1 MVEMVETAAILNR
14 ATCRSL
20 VILDEIGRGTATYDG
35 LAIAW
40 STLEHLHDVCVCRT
54 LFATHYH
61 ELTHLQTVLDR
72 LHCHAVEVREWQ
84 NSIVFLYKVIAGAAD
99 RSYGVHVARLA
110 GLPDNVLHRAEQI
123 LTQLEAG
130 QHGAAAATDLIGS
143 LPLFDHL
150 QPPKKSSLP
159 EAFEAELAAI
169 QPDDLTPR
177 DAIALLYRLK
187 AAYDD
192 NR

>member
-14 ATCRSL
+14 ATRRSL

-40 STLEHLHDVCVCRT
+40 STLEYLHDVCTCRT

-61 ELTHLQTVLDR
+61 ELTQLQTVLNR

-84 NSIVFLYKVIAGAAD
+84 GSIVFLHKVIAGAAD

-123 LTQLEAG
+123 LTQLETG
-130 QHGAAAATDLIGS
+130 QYGAADAADLIES
-143 LPLFDHL
+143 LPLFDHAEA
-150 QPPKKSSLP
+150 PKKSVLP
-159 EAFEAELAAI
+159 AAIEAEFAAI
-169 QPDDLTPR
+169 RPDDLTPR
-177 DAIALLYRLK
+177 DAIELLYRLK

-192 NR
+192 SR

>member
-14 ATCRSL
+14 ATRRSL

-40 STLEHLHDVCVCRT
+40 STLEHLHEVCTCRT

-61 ELTHLQTVLDR
+61 ELTHLKTVLDR
-72 LHCHAVEVREWQ
+72 LHCYAVGVREWQ
-84 NSIVFLYKVIAGAAD
+84 GRIVFLYKVIAGAAD

-110 GLPDNVLHRAEQI
+110 GLPNNVLHRAEQI
-123 LTQLEAG
+123 LKQLEAG
-130 QHGAAAATDLIGS
+130 QHGAADANDLIES
-143 LPLFDHL
+143 LPLFDHA
-150 QPPKKSSLP
+150 QPQQNAGLP
-159 EAFEAELAAI
+159 SAVEAELTAI
-169 QPDDLTPR
+169 QPDELTPR
-177 DAIALLYRLK
+177 DAIELLYRLK

-192 NR
+192 SR